1 MCSIYGIIYYKNHP
15 KKYIEKEIQI
25 MSLKTVHRGP
35 DENEVE
41 YFANGAIGMNRLSII
56 GPEDKKAMVQ
66 NSEDIYSVFNG
77 EITNYKEISNNLSI
91 DVMCDSEVILPM
103 YKKYGEDFATKLG
116 GMFSI
121 AIYNS
126 KENKLSL
133 WRDALG
139 VKPLYYYSN
148 KDCFIFA
155 SEIKAIYSVLKK
167 KPKINYEC
175 IDNILRYAFN
185 PGENTAF
192 CGIKKVMPGQKL
204 TVCNGVVEKE
214 KYWSLKKNKEYV
226 FNEKENKKHKEE
238 LKDLL
243 IKVVNENAYSDVP
256 GGVFLSGGLDSSLIA
271 AIMYK
276 DKNTKYGVPIS
287 IRFSPNGVD
296 DEKYVN
302 MLEKLFNKKVEWV
315 DITPEIA
322 RNTLEELVKFLDE
335 PLENATH
342 VGTYLMAK
350 RARELGLK
358 TVITGDGSDELF
370 IGYERQECWIKNE
383 NAKDIYPSLSWIIPK
398 SDINKLYNNKL
409 KNALQ
414 HRKYIPENTDNI
426 NDALLYER
434 GERLPEYH
442 NMRLDRMTMAHSIE
456 AKVPFEDVR
465 IADYT
470 FNLSIEEL
478 MQGERKGFLKD
489 IATEYLP
496 KELVYRKKA
505 IFPSLPNEWISG
517 DGINWA
523 KRILLKR
530 NSKIRKIINV
540 KELKK
545 YIDEHAT
552 GQKKHGKALW
562 AIITLE
568 LWLQNLEK

>member
-1 MCSIYGIIYYKNHP
+1 MCSIYGIVYNKNHP
-15 KKYIEKEIQI
+15 KKYIEKNMEV
-25 MSLKTVHRGP
+25 MSLKTIHRGP
-35 DENEVE
+35 DENEVK
-41 YFANGAIGMNRLSII
+41 YFENAAIGMNRLSII

-66 NSEDIYSVFNG
+66 KSEDICSVFNG
-77 EITNYKEISNNLSI
+77 EITNYKELSNNLSI
-91 DVMCDSEVILPM
+91 DIKCDSEVILPM
-103 YKKYGEDFATKLG
+103 YRKYGQDFVNQLG

-126 KENKLSL
+126 KENELTL

-155 SEIKAIYSVLKK
+155 SEIKAIYAVLKK
-167 KPKINYEC
+167 KPKLNYEC

-192 CGIKKVMPGQKL
+192 CGIKKVMPGQKV
-204 TVCNGVVEKE
+204 TVRNGVIKKE
-214 KYWSLKKNKEYV
+214 KYWELKKNSEYV
-226 FNEKENKKHKEE
+226 FNEDKNNIHKKE
-238 LKDLL
+238 LKELL
-243 IKVVNENAYSDVP
+243 NKVVLENAYSDVP
-256 GGVFLSGGLDSSLIA
+256 GGVFLSGGLDSSLVA
-271 AIMYK
+271 AMMYK

-296 DEKYVN
+296 DEKYVS
-302 MLEKLFNKKVEWV
+302 MLEKAFEKKVEWV
-315 DITPEIA
+315 DITPEVA
-322 RNTLEELVKFLDE
+322 RNTLEELVKYLDE

-350 RARELGLK
+350 KARELGLK

-370 IGYERQECWIKNE
+370 IGYERQECWKKNNNPKE
-383 NAKDIYPSLSWIIPK
+383 IYPSLSWIIPK
-398 SDINKLYNNKL
+398 NEIDKLYNNRFK
-409 KNALQ
+409 KIIKD
-414 HRKYIPENTDNI
+414 RKYIPENIDNI
-426 NDALLYER
+426 DDALIYER

-465 IADYT
+465 IANYT
-470 FNLSIEEL
+470 LNLSVDEL
-478 MQGERKGFLKD
+478 MQGERKGFLKE
-489 IATEYLP
+489 IATEYLSE
-496 KELVYRKKA
+496 ELVYRKKA

-517 DGINWA
+517 DGIKWA
-523 KRILLKR
+523 KKILLKR
-530 NSKIRKIINV
+530 NSKIRKLMNM
-540 KELKK
+540 KELRK

-552 GQKKHGKALW
+552 GFAKHGKALW

-568 LWLQNLEK
+568 LWLENL